1 MFNIDLTEL
10 QSGNLAFFLIGL
22 FILNILLSLFL
33 VHRYLEEKRRNRIM
47 LQMQRTPD
55 AIIAEYLGKQFNDT
69 KKRNRMA
76 ADAADR
82 LTREVIHLRTAY
94 LKIEEKAIGKTI
106 NSAEYWQY
114 INQNILKLIKIL
126 FPESMTKSE
135 EVSELETK
143 LQGLK
148 QRIKRIPNANGDESV
163 ERHKTRAIASLD
175 KITIDRHEDKTTI
188 RKKLGDLEG
197 VLDIFE
203 DPETRQAYLIRNRR
217 SRFLEKSGEL
227 TDQLD
232 SINQDRMDIDKLR
245 LAGNT
250 EDFDRELAHFRTENS
265 SLADQINDLKKEL
278 LGFQERMDMQTS
290 LGDLLATKKEPG
302 QPADLLGSADDLI
315 DANEKEIDRLR
326 EIIAAQRR
334 SIIEMEQRVTSLDDL
349 SPPIGDEP
357 VNPEIVNLRR
367 SIQESETCITMLEY
381 ELEDMKSQ
389 IDDIRAASLSGNL
402 SAAESEALSAVVD
415 QLREEIEASRTQIS
429 IYEQFSN
436 YTNEALKAS
445 SIEDM
450 SLLIYETL
458 TEMGFTPALLVKT
471 LDRTLEVSPKG
482 ILSTR
487 DKILINNLQIAE
499 VSRGTQGRLMFR
511 YVHVAGII
519 QARNTTEN
527 DEARQQLV
535 IRMLQL
541 SDRII
546 ALLGFAQKSRTFNSQ
561 REATLNAVKNL
572 YYDLDKLIK
581 EQDDKSNIIIN
592 RNFQQILD
600 IARVKG
606 MTATQVAAIQG
617 IEHETVNQIKASNT
631 LRVKSRKNFLQLLK
645 SLE

>member
-1 MFNIDLTEL
+1 MFSIDLTEL

-47 LQMQRTPD
+47 LQMQHAPD
-55 AIIAEYLGKQFNDT
+55 AVIAEYLGKQFNDT
-69 KKRNRMA
+69 KSRNRMA
-76 ADAADR
+76 TDAADR
-82 LTREVIHLRTAY
+82 LTKEVIHLRTAY
-94 LKIEEKAIGKTI
+94 LKIEEKAIGKTV
-106 NSAEYWQY
+106 NSAEYWRY
-114 INQNILKLIKIL
+114 INHNILKLIKIL
-126 FPESMTKSE
+126 FPESLAKSE
-135 EVSELETK
+135 EVSQLEAK

-148 QRIKRIPNANGDESV
+148 QRIKRIPNADGDENV
-163 ERHKTRAIASLD
+163 ERHKARAIASLE
-175 KITIDRHEDKTTI
+175 KITIDRSEDKTTI
-188 RKKLGDLEG
+188 RKKLQDFEG

-203 DPETRQAYLIRNRR
+203 DPETRQAYLIRKRR

-232 SINQDRMDIDKLR
+232 SINQDRINTDSLR

-250 EDFDRELAHFRTENS
+250 EDFDRALAHFRTENA
-265 SLADQINDLKKEL
+265 SLLDQINDLKKEL
-278 LGFQERMDMQTS
+278 VGFQERMDMQTS
-290 LGDLLATKKEPG
+290 LGDLLATRKEHG
-302 QPADLLGSADDLI
+302 QPPDLLDSADDLI

-326 EIIAAQRR
+326 EIIAGQRR
-334 SIIEMEQRVTSLDDL
+334 SIIEMEQSVASLDDL
-349 SPPIGDEP
+349 SSYIDDEQ
-357 VNPEIVNLRR
+357 VNPEIEKLKRC
-367 SIQESETCITMLEY
+367 IQESETCIAMLEY
-381 ELEDMKSQ
+381 ELEDMKTQ
-389 IDDIRAASLSGNL
+389 IDDIRASSLSGNL
-402 SAAESEALSAVVD
+402 SAAESQELSAVVD
-415 QLREEIEASRTQIS
+415 RLREEIEASRTQIS

-450 SLLIYETL
+450 SLLVYETL
-458 TEMGFTPALLVKT
+458 SEMGYAPALLVKT
-471 LDRTLEVSPKG
+471 LDRTLEVSPRG
-482 ILSTR
+482 TLSTR

-511 YVHVAGII
+511 YLHVAGII
-519 QARNTTEN
+519 QANNLIDNEG
-527 DEARQQLV
+527 ARQQLV

-600 IARVKG
+600 DLSSDPLIPPG
-606 MTATQVAAIQG
+606 FHNDEVAD
-617 IEHETVNQIKASNT
+617 
-631 LRVKSRKNFLQLLK
+631 LRT
-645 SLE
+645 